1 MFLSLDKSILCFCLV
16 LLLMCSKEE
25 GLGILKTLHTMVKL
39 KKNAERAE
47 WAIFTLEFVC
57 HIEDFVVCSSSEV
70 VDGVFNIRA
79 KATREIGNQLYRN
92 IERTIKNKIVSSLQ
106 SSLFRWIE
114 PWNEYCNHW
123 KLFYVRWSALFSQK
137 SYMRNLAITKFK
149 LTIIWKKFKV
159 WIHTEESAE

>member
-114 PWNEYCNHW
+114 P
-123 KLFYVRWSALFSQK
+123 
-137 SYMRNLAITKFK
+137 
-149 LTIIWKKFKV
+149 
-159 WIHTEESAE
+159 